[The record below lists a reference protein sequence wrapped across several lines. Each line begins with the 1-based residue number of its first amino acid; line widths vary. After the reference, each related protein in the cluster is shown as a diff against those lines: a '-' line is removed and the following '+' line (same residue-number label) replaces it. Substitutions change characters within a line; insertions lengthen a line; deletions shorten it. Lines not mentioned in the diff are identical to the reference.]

1 MKPNQ
6 SKESHLPNKWAIHIK
21 FLLFCA
27 VFTPIWGLIIGV
39 ELTKSYLIATFLM
52 MCIMMEILY
61 PLSKKLF
68 EFKGPYTQKDITV
81 KYLSRLL
88 LFFLLIMILS
98 VILFVMFAVSFNL
111 AGGFGFP
118 DLLALFYQSAGV
130 FKTVAIALFF
140 TTPMFFYIPW
150 QQAMKREFQL
160 REQNLIFQNETL
172 KSQINPHFLF
182 NCLNTLSSLVNTQTD
197 IANRFIAK
205 LSAIYRYILDNSSK
219 VKVPLQDELAFIADY
234 FYLHQIRNEGKMTL
248 SIDIPQEERGLE
260 ILPVSLQL
268 LIENAIKHNMATL
281 DKPLQI
287 LVYREGSNV
296 VVKNNVQKMATQVVS
311 THIGLKNLNERVRL
325 VTGNE
330 IVVTEQEGSFWV
342 KVPLIS

>member
-1 MKPNQ
+1 MKAKSLQ
-6 SKESHLPNKWAIHIK
+6 WARHSK

-39 ELTKSYLIATFLM
+39 ELTPSFLIATFM
-52 MCIMMEILY
+52 MMFIMMELLFPI
-61 PLSKKLF
+61 SRRLF
-68 EFKGPYTQKDITV
+68 EFKNAYTQKDITV
-81 KYLSRLL
+81 QYLIRLL
-88 LFFLLIMILS
+88 LFFLLIMMLA
-98 VILFVMFAVSFNL
+98 VVLFVLFAVSFNL
-111 AGGFGFP
+111 AGGYGFP
-118 DLLALFYQSAGV
+118 DLPALFYQSAGV

-182 NCLNTLSSLVNTQTD
+182 NCLNTLSSLVNAQTD
-197 IANRFIAK
+197 VANRFIAK
-205 LSAIYRYILDNSSK
+205 LSAIYRYILDNASK
-219 VKVPLQDELAFIADY
+219 VKVPLRDELAFIADY

-248 SIDIPQEERGLE
+248 SIDIPQEEMAPE

-281 DKPLQI
+281 DKPLHI
-287 LVYREGSNV
+287 SVYREGSNV
-296 VVKNNVQKMATQVVS
+296 VVKNNVQKMATQVLS
-311 THIGLKNLNERVRL
+311 THIGLKNLAERVQL
-325 VTGNE
+325 VTGSE
-330 IVVTEQEGSFWV
+330 IEVTEQDGNFWV